1 MKNRA
6 DNNYRTDET
15 ELRGIL
21 CLMQEYTNQIDAY
34 DRNSS
39 SFAMTTIGFFGVIT
53 SVLAAFYGTTD
64 MNVEESK
71 AVFYFTASVLLMII
85 PCVSTLFL
93 YVFSMN
99 CRKVALYRGYLD
111 VLEKRLNSMGK
122 TSIFNYNTIV
132 DREILGKYPTNM
144 VGPIIMFIFL
154 AIIYCTSFYVS
165 QKLIF
170 ERLLNYTFYTLLA
183 KLWWSILIVSA
194 FASALFLYGLVTN
207 DKGRIMV
214 RQRIKWFY

>member
-1 MKNRA
+1 
-6 DNNYRTDET
+6 
-15 ELRGIL
+15 
-21 CLMQEYTNQIDAY
+21 
-34 DRNSS
+34 
-39 SFAMTTIGFFGVIT
+39 
-53 SVLAAFYGTTD
+53 
-64 MNVEESK
+64 
-71 AVFYFTASVLLMII
+71 
-85 PCVSTLFL
+85 
-93 YVFSMN
+93 
-99 CRKVALYRGYLD
+99 
-111 VLEKRLNSMGK
+111 
-122 TSIFNYNTIV
+122 
-132 DREILGKYPTNM
+132 M